1 MHRKK
6 LAPHRD
12 HVETIEDSRF
22 TWKRRIRIFHTGVS
36 TAFQGFAFVGMDFSG
51 VRKEMRV

>member
-12 HVETIEDSRF
+12 HVGTIEDSRF